1 MTDPAPGAAGVGP
14 GLGAPPWRQAGLTA
28 LAYLAFGAL
37 ALMLAGP
44 PGFASPLYPP
54 AGVALAATLVAGP
67 SALAGVFVGSTLLN
81 ASLGAVRGAAGGTA
95 LLWMPALIGLGAV
108 LQAQLGAWMVRRAV
122 TMPLVL
128 REPRDIAR
136 AGLLGGFVA
145 CTVSASVGT
154 AALGLG
160 GMLGPADVLPNWAT
174 WWMGDTLGVLITAP
188 LALTLIGQPRADWQ
202 PRRRTLAVPL
212 LAALAVLALGVQQL
226 RQVDAARE
234 AERFGYAAAQLAAQ
248 VQQRLDNA
256 SLALKGL
263 QSAARVAGRPLDE
276 AGLNAAS
283 AGWLARFDALQAT
296 GVGQRVAETGV
307 AALEN
312 EARRQGRA
320 GFGVVDR
327 DGGRDRRER
336 GELLV
341 LRQLAP
347 ADRNQ
352 GDFGVNAL
360 SIDAARSA
368 IEATRDSGEPRASA
382 AVALG
387 PSGRDE
393 PGVVLYQALYRPAA
407 TEPATPVERRER
419 WAGVV
424 FVSLRTELALAG
436 IGEHAQGR
444 LSWCLLDTD
453 PSARM
458 RRLAGSGEA
467 SACESAAGGHRHEQ
481 RLDWAGRS
489 WLLRVSAPAVPALR
503 VSDEAGLL
511 GLTGLTAASL
521 LGALLLVVTGQTR
534 RTELAVA
541 ASTAQFRAEVAE
553 RRRAE
558 AAQQETRERLQGILD
573 NAPLGVLFLDHRG
586 EVIEGNARFCQ
597 MAGLA
602 PEQLAGISVLE
613 FAHPDDRAPLLA
625 MRRDLMAGAASRTV
639 ASLRLQAPGED
650 RRWTPVRVIASAL
663 RDDNGRM
670 LRMVAVVE
678 DVADQLRLQA
688 SEQARQRAEQ
698 ANLAKNEFLSRMS
711 HELRTPLNAMIGF
724 AQLLGMD
731 RDPAPAP
738 HQLEWVR
745 LIQRA
750 GWHLLELINETLDL
764 SRIESGS
771 VSLALEPVDMRALA
785 EAALALVAS
794 AASQRGIQI
803 EVVAEP
809 GVPAAIG
816 DAMRLRQVLA
826 NLLTNA
832 IKYNRP
838 AGSVRVQ
845 VARAGSAA
853 VRVAVTDT
861 GLGMDAAQ
869 MERLFQPYN
878 RLGRE
883 HSGIEGTGIGLVISQ
898 GLLGLMGGSLEVESQ
913 LAVGSTFT
921 FTLPATHERVA
932 AEPETAVTSHAPY
945 AQRLVHYI
953 EDNPINVEVM
963 RGILGQRPQVRL
975 AVSMLGLDG
984 LAAIR
989 REPPDLILLD
999 MQLPDISGVE
1009 LLRHMKNDDALAQI
1023 PVIVVSADATPDHLR
1038 AALTLGALQYL
1049 TKPVDVALF
1058 LRHVDEALENSE
1070 TRWAL

>member
-1 MTDPAPGAAGVGP
+1 MADGAPGAAGVGP
-14 GLGAPPWRQAGLTA
+14 GLGAPAWQQAGLTA

-44 PGFASPLYPP
+44 PGFASPLFPS
-54 AGVALAATLVAGP
+54 AGVALAATLVAGR
-67 SALAGVFVGSTLLN
+67 SALVGVFVGATLLN
-81 ASLGAVRGAAGGTA
+81 AGLGAARGAEGWVT
-95 LLWMPALIGLGAV
+95 LLSIPALIGLGAV

-122 TMPLVL
+122 AMPLVL
-128 REPRDIAR
+128 SEPREIAR
-136 AGLLGGFVA
+136 AGLLGGFLA

-154 AALGLG
+154 AALALG
-160 GMLGPADVLPNWAT
+160 GVLDADDVLPNWST
-174 WWMGDTLGVLITAP
+174 WWMGDTVGVLITAP
-188 LALTLIGQPRADWQ
+188 LVLTLIGQPRADWR
-202 PRRRTLAVPL
+202 PRRRTLALPL
-212 LAALAVLALGVQQL
+212 LAALAVLALGVHQLQQL
-226 RQVDAARE
+226 DAARE
-234 AERFGYAAAQLAAQ
+234 AERFDYAATQLVAQ
-248 VQQRLDNA
+248 VRQRLDNA

-296 GVGQRVAETGV
+296 GVGQRVAEAGV

-320 GFGVVDR
+320 EFRVVDR
-327 DGGRDRRER
+327 DGGSDRRER

-341 LRQLAP
+341 VRQLAP
-347 ADRNQ
+347 ADRNR
-352 GDFGVNAL
+352 GDLGVNAL
-360 SIDAARSA
+360 SIDVARPA
-368 IEATRDSGEPRASA
+368 IEAARDSGQPWASA
-382 AVALG
+382 ALALG
-387 PSGRDE
+387 QSGRDE
-393 PGVVLYQALYRPAA
+393 PGVLLYQALYRPGA
-407 TEPATPVERRER
+407 TEPGTPLERRER
-419 WAGVV
+419 WTGVV
-424 FVSLRTELALAG
+424 FISLSIELALAG
-436 IGEHAQGR
+436 IGERGR
-444 LSWCLLDTD
+444 GRVSWCLLDAD
-453 PSARM
+453 PSARL

-467 SACESAAGGHRHEQ
+467 SACGPAADGHRHEQ

-489 WLLRVSAPAVPALR
+489 WLLRASAPVMPALR
-503 VSDEAGLL
+503 VSGEAGLL
-511 GLTGLTAASL
+511 SLTGLAAATL
-521 LGALLLVVTGQTR
+521 LGALLLVVTGHTR
-534 RTELAVA
+534 RTVLAVA

-597 MAGLA
+597 MTGLA
-602 PEQLAGISVLE
+602 PDRLVGTSVLE
-613 FAHPDDRAPLLA
+613 FAHPDDREPLVA
-625 MRRDLMAGAASRTV
+625 VRRDLVAGAASRTV
-639 ASLRLQAPGED
+639 AGLRLQAPGED
-650 RRWTPVRVIASAL
+650 GQWTPVRLIASAL
-663 RDDNGRM
+663 RDDNGRV
-670 LRMVAVVE
+670 LRVVAVVE

-688 SEQARQRAEQ
+688 SEQARQRAEE
-698 ANLAKNEFLSRMS
+698 ANRAKNEFLSRMS

-731 RDPAPAP
+731 RDPALAP
-738 HQLEWVR
+738 HQQEWVR

-750 GWHLLELINETLDL
+750 GWHLLDLINETLDL

-803 EVVAEP
+803 EVIAEP
-809 GVPAAIG
+809 GVPAAMG
-816 DAMRLRQVLA
+816 DAMRLRQVLT

-838 AGSVRVQ
+838 GGSVRVH
-845 VARAGSAA
+845 VARAGNTA
-853 VRVAVTDT
+853 VRVAVRDT

-898 GLLGLMGGSLEVESQ
+898 GLLGLMGGSLAVESQ

-932 AEPETAVTSHAPY
+932 VEPEAAVSRPAPY

-953 EDNPINVEVM
+953 EDNPTNVEVM

-989 REPPDLILLD
+989 SEPPDLILLD

-1058 LRHVDEALENSE
+1058 LRHFDEALANTE
-1070 TRWAL
+1070 TRWLL